1 MYYVDELFSYQY
13 EASEKGG
20 EADVT
25 STYWRPFT
33 PQRNSKRQ
41 TGPQKAI
48 VRIYL
53 FYLSSHKTQSNQ
65 RAMSIVISPVPEE
78 AYYAKFAKTQEG
90 AASIRTGSSTLT
102 EWGSIWESKGAT

>member
-1 MYYVDELFSYQY
+1 MYCVDELFSYRD
-13 EASEKGG
+13 EVSERGG

-25 STYWRPFT
+25 ATYWRPFT
-33 PQRNSKRQ
+33 TQRNSKRQ
-41 TGPQKAI
+41 KGPQKAI

-65 RAMSIVISPVPEE
+65 RAMSIIISPEQV
-78 AYYAKFAKTQEG
+78 YYAKFAKTQEG

-102 EWGSIWESKGAT
+102 

>member
-1 MYYVDELFSYQY
+1 MYCVDELFSYRD
-13 EASEKGG
+13 EVSERGE

-25 STYWRPFT
+25 ATYWRSFT
-33 PQRNSKRQ
+33 TQRNSKRQ
-41 TGPQKAI
+41 KGPQKAI

-65 RAMSIVISPVPEE
+65 RAMSIIISPEQV
-78 AYYAKFAKTQEG
+78 YYAKFAKTQEG

-102 EWGSIWESKGAT
+102 GYGPRNVTV